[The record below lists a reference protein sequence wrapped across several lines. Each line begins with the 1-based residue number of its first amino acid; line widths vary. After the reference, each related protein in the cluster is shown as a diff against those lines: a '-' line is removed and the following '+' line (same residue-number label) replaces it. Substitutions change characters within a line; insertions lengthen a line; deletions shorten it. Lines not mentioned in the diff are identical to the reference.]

1 MPYSAHHKQ
10 QSRER
15 ILSSAYKLFS
25 SRGYDSVSIN
35 EVMADAGMTRGGF
48 YAHFTNKNE
57 LYRESILYAANASR
71 ATRPKPDDIDEKGWV
86 LTLLHAYL
94 SKENVSGTCACP
106 LASLANDVTVR
117 EPEVRE
123 AYTNTFKGLNSV
135 IGSYAKAFSTSSS
148 DTLLATTAMMIGGL
162 AVARALND
170 DALAERLLNSCRVE
184 AQSLLEGKS
193 NI

>member
-25 SRGYDSVSIN
+25 SRGYDNVSIN

-48 YAHFTNKNE
+48 YSHFTNKNE
-57 LYRESILYAANASR
+57 LYREAILYAAKASR
-71 ATRPKPDDIDEKGWV
+71 ARRPKPGDIDEKEWV
-86 LTLLHAYL
+86 LKLLHGYL

-106 LASLANDVTVR
+106 LASLATDVTVR
-117 EPEVRE
+117 EPEVRK
-123 AYTNTFKGLNSV
+123 AYTDTFKGLNSI
-135 IGSYAKAFSTSSS
+135 IGSYVKAFSTSSS

-162 AVARALND
+162 AVARALDD

-184 AQSLLEGKS
+184 AQSLLEGES